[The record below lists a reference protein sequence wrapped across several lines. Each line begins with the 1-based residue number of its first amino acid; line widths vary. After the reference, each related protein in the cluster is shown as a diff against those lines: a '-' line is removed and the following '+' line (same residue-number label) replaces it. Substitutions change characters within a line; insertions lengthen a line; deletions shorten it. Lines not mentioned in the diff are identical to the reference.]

1 MRIDLTS
8 QEIEEL
14 LTAAQE
20 RILRLQAQENQIKV
34 EILDNARKKLQA
46 ASSEKSKSK

>member
-20 RILRLQAQENQIKV
+20 RILRLQAQENHSKA
-34 EILDNARKKLQA
+34 EILDNARKKLQKA
-46 ASSEKSKSK
+46 DSMSGKSK

>member
-1 MRIDLTS
+1 MRVDLTS

-20 RILRLQAQENQIKV
+20 RILRLQAQENHGKV
-34 EILDNARKKLQA
+34 EILDTARKKLQA
-46 ASSEKSKSK
+46 ASGEKSKSK

>member
-34 EILDNARKKLQA
+34 KILENARKKLQV
-46 ASSEKSKSK
+46 ASSETSKSK

>member
-20 RILRLQAQENQIKV
+20 RILRLQAQEIHSKV
-34 EILDNARKKLQA
+34 EILDNARKKLQTA
-46 ASSEKSKSK
+46 VSVSSKPK